1 MISIGF
7 DLQPT
12 WNNVN
17 SHIYCILEQETELRG
32 FLIQDA
38 STQLIDISNTPWGQ
52 GPSTVDFSRLLR
64 STNEM

>member
-12 WNNVN
+12 QNNVN
-17 SHIYCILEQETELRG
+17 SQIYYILEQETELRG

-52 GPSTVDFSRLLR
+52 GPSTVDFSRFLR